1 MKNKRNSIVLIIA
14 IAIATSALALG
25 GVSIAQKSADE
36 KKATSSSPSGF
47 KSKPE
52 DTGAARSVQ
61 SDQQPQ
67 SAASQPQDQTIPQDV
82 VYDQMFRH
90 IKELKKNADEEDRQG
105 KDGSHFRTLY
115 KRMAKLEDNQAA
127 ILDQVADDVNG
138 EVEKLNKQ
146 AKKIIDEIRGRNPDG
161 KLGQGEMPP
170 APPAELKML
179 SDQRR
184 NLILQ
189 ARERLRTAFGEEAF
203 KKFDDFVQNRI
214 KPGIRR
220 LNAPNGS
227 QGQ

>member
-1 MKNKRNSIVLIIA
+1 
-14 IAIATSALALG
+14 
-25 GVSIAQKSADE
+25 
-36 KKATSSSPSGF
+36 
-47 KSKPE
+47 
-52 DTGAARSVQ
+52 
-61 SDQQPQ
+61 
-67 SAASQPQDQTIPQDV
+67 
-82 VYDQMFRH
+82 
-90 IKELKKNADEEDRQG
+90 
-105 KDGSHFRTLY
+105 
-115 KRMAKLEDNQAA
+115 MAKLEDNQAA